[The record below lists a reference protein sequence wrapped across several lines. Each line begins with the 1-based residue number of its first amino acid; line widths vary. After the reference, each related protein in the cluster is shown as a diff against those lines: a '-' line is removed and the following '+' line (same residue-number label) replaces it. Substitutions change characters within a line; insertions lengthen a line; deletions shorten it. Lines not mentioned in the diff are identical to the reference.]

1 MDHTPYP
8 QPAPVLYTAE
18 GQPLYATAPLTAPPA
33 LYQPPTPH
41 PAPLLYAHPPMPQQ
55 PTVVIPAPAPVAPP
69 APARDL
75 WPARLAAGGIGL
87 GAAGLGIGYAAQAL
101 SAAAGSLGGLV
112 AIGAGT
118 YCVAKLRGVTS
129 GGGGQGAVNVN
140 VTVSNHNR

>member
-8 QPAPVLYTAE
+8 QPALVLYTAE
-18 GQPLYATAPLTAPPA
+18 GQPYYAAAPLTAPPA
-33 LYQPPTPH
+33 IYQPA
-41 PAPLLYAHPPMPQQ
+41 APQPVLYAHPPIPHQ
-55 PTVVIPAPAPVAPP
+55 PTVVIPAPAPAAPP
-69 APARDL
+69 APARDP

-118 YCVAKLRGVTS
+118 YCVAKLRGAT
-129 GGGGQGAVNVN
+129 GGGGSQGAVNVN